1 MPEVAERQPY
11 KIVAE
16 TGSYEI
22 LKFLDVHGKSS
33 EEDLLAYMEKTDLFD
48 DQIKKRLFD
57 LQRVG
62 FVEMQYRNKSSR
74 ISYILTEE
82 GKEALSLVD
91 VINGASISSIF
102 EASTFRNTSFTLIT
116 HDVTNYFIDE
126 LSCRRD
132 FSEIFICS
140 PWIRLKPN
148 TLYDLSHILECARK
162 ISEINPRI
170 HVLTQAIPELIAASA
185 KNLWNEQI
193 RSTLLWFEQKGA
205 EITYVPNLHTKLFII
220 YGKQF
225 QTAIFGSENLTGA
238 KNIELGIRITDPQI
252 VNKLYIYWEDI
263 YNSAIRR

>member
-22 LKFLDVHGKSS
+22 MKFLDVHGKSS
-33 EEDLLAYMEKTDLFD
+33 EENLLEYVEKTDLFD

-62 FVEMQYRNKSSR
+62 FIEIRYRNKNAL
-74 ISYILTEE
+74 ISYILTAE

-91 VINGASISSIF
+91 VINGAPISSIF
-102 EASTFRNTSFTLIT
+102 EASTFRDTSFTLIT

-140 PWIRLKPN
+140 PWIRLMHN
-148 TLYDLSHILECARK
+148 TLHDLSHILESARRT
-162 ISEINPRI
+162 SEIDPRI
-170 HVLTQAIPELIAASA
+170 HILTRAIPESVADSA
-185 KNLWNEQI
+185 KNPWNEQI

-225 QTAIFGSENLTGA
+225 QTAIFGSENLTDA

-263 YNSAIRR
+263 YNSAISL